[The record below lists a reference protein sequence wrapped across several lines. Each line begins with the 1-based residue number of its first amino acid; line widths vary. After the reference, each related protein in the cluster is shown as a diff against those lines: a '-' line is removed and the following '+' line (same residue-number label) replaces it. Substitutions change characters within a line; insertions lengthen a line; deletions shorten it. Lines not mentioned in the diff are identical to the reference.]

1 MNPIDTRAALAG
13 LFRQAALTAFPDLAS
28 IQIEVE
34 RPKNPEH
41 GDYAVTSALQ
51 LAKRL
56 GKKPRDIAE
65 AIVKAL
71 PANQLIAGVPQIAG
85 PGFINIRLS
94 QAAGL
99 NVVARILAQKE
110 AFGRGAGGKGRKI
123 IVEFVSANPTGPLHV
138 GHARGAAV
146 GDSIARLL
154 EWQGWDVLREFYYND
169 SGNQIHTLML
179 STRARIAEINGVAFD
194 MPADSYNGEYI
205 KDIARDYLA
214 AHPEDRSGANTE
226 AVRKFAVAYL
236 RNEQDLDLKAF
247 GVGFDSYYLE
257 SSLYADG
264 KVEETVNALIA
275 AGHTYERDGAL
286 WLKTTDFGDD
296 KDRVMRKSDG
306 SYTYFVPDVAYHLAK
321 FRRGYG
327 NAVNEQGADHHS
339 TVTRVRAGL
348 QALNAGIPLGYPDY
362 VLHQMVLVT
371 KGGAEVKLS
380 KRAGSYVTLRDLVD
394 EVGKD
399 AVRYFLVMR
408 KVDSQ
413 LTFDIDLARSQ
424 SEENP
429 VYYVQYA
436 HARICSVLAQWG
448 GDPAT
453 LVAADLTPLNSER
466 ELALLRALADFPEL
480 LCSAAREY
488 APHALTF
495 YLGDLAARLHTYYN
509 AEHFLVEDE
518 KLKLARLALITATRQ
533 VLHNGLSIVGVSA
546 PQRM

>member
-13 LFRQAALTAFPDLAS
+13 LFRQAALSAFPDLAS

-71 PANQLIAGVPQIAG
+71 PENQLVAGVPQIAG

-99 NVVARILAQKE
+99 NVVARILGQKE

-257 SSLYADG
+257 SSLYDDG
-264 KVEETVNALIA
+264 MSRKPS
-275 AGHTYERDGAL
+275 
-286 WLKTTDFGDD
+286 
-296 KDRVMRKSDG
+296 MR
-306 SYTYFVPDVAYHLAK
+306 
-321 FRRGYG
+321 
-327 NAVNEQGADHHS
+327 
-339 TVTRVRAGL
+339 
-348 QALNAGIPLGYPDY
+348 
-362 VLHQMVLVT
+362 
-371 KGGAEVKLS
+371 
-380 KRAGSYVTLRDLVD
+380 
-394 EVGKD
+394 
-399 AVRYFLVMR
+399 
-408 KVDSQ
+408 
-413 LTFDIDLARSQ
+413 
-424 SEENP
+424 
-429 VYYVQYA
+429 
-436 HARICSVLAQWG
+436 
-448 GDPAT
+448 
-453 LVAADLTPLNSER
+453 
-466 ELALLRALADFPEL
+466 
-480 LCSAAREY
+480 
-488 APHALTF
+488 
-495 YLGDLAARLHTYYN
+495 
-509 AEHFLVEDE
+509 
-518 KLKLARLALITATRQ
+518 
-533 VLHNGLSIVGVSA
+533 
-546 PQRM
+546 